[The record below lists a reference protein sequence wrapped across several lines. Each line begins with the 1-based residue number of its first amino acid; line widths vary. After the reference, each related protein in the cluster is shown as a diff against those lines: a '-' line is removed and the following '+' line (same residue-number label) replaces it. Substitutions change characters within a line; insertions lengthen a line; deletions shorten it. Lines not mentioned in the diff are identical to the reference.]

1 MPRESSVE
9 GKTRGSRTGRTV
21 RSTRAVAAVA
31 ATHEDEVASKV
42 GAPVVSAGER
52 AEVPVAA
59 PPVPSRRGA
68 AGEKG
73 AAKAAPARSAP
84 GKSDLSMSDLSR
96 SESSRPKVMTSESVK
111 SEVMP
116 VEAAQPRLSASDP
129 VLSEDVV
136 VEIMNEPLAARVP
149 SPFPEASSATSLPP
163 SLARASAEFAASGDL
178 PGAQTAS
185 LSDDGA
191 SEGADIKAVAG
202 PDTTAPVTGEDVSP
216 RRALWVWWCVV
227 LVLCAGSVLAGLVP
241 PLLALILGM
250 VSLGPLLLVRSRPA
264 PLRAPASSVPEPT
277 TRRDTRVQA
286 LVAAL
291 PEPALLLTA
300 HGDIVTANARVALA
314 LGPARVGDP
323 LSFVVRVPEVLEAV
337 RAAAADGLPRRVE
350 FAERVPHDRWLEAH
364 VVPLH
369 LDPASPGRGARTG
382 GGSDA
387 VLLTFRDLTH
397 QRRVEQMRADFVANA
412 SHELRTPLASLSGF
426 IETLQGP
433 ARNDADARERFLGI
447 MAVQARRMSRLIDDL
462 LSLSRIEL
470 HVHVQ
475 PETEVDLRDILNH
488 VCDALS
494 PLAQDRGVTIE
505 QACTSG
511 QLMVRGDRDELIRLL
526 ENLVE
531 NALKYGASG
540 ERITVRVDREETD
553 GGAVAVVSVQDYGPG
568 IPPEHLP
575 RLTER
580 FYRVNVAASRGQGG
594 TGLGLAIVKHIVAR
608 HRGRMSIESVHGEGA
623 TFAFRLD
630 VLPDNKKIV

>member
-1 MPRESSVE
+1 MPQERSVE
-9 GKTRGSRTGRTV
+9 GKTRGSRAGRAV
-21 RSTRAVAAVA
+21 RSPRSAAAVVA
-31 ATHEDEVASKV
+31 GDADEVASKV
-42 GAPVVSAGER
+42 RAPVVSAGESVD
-52 AEVPVAA
+52 VPVAA
-59 PPVPSRRGA
+59 PPASARRGP

-84 GKSDLSMSDLSR
+84 GKSDLSMPDLSKP
-96 SESSRPKVMTSESVK
+96 ENSRPKVMKSESVK

-116 VEAAQPRLSASDP
+116 VEVAQPQVPAFEP
-129 VLSEDVV
+129 VLSEEAVV
-136 VEIMNEPLAARVP
+136 QIIPAPMAVSSGSTLSIPLA
-149 SPFPEASSATSLPP
+149 ESA
-163 SLARASAEFAASGDL
+163 AGGDL
-178 PGAQTAS
+178 PAAPALSQ
-185 LSDDGA
+185 SDDA
-191 SEGADIKAVAG
+191 PPVVSEIEAAAG
-202 PDTTAPVTGEDVSP
+202 PNAAGIPVFDEDVPS
-216 RRALWVWWCVV
+216 RRALWVWWGVV
-227 LVLCAGSVLAGLVP
+227 LVLCVGSALAGLVP
-241 PLLALILGM
+241 PLLALVLGGL
-250 VSLGPLLLVRSRPA
+250 SLGPLLLVRPRPIA
-264 PLRAPASSVPEPT
+264 PRAPTAAPEPT

-350 FAERVPHDRWLEAH
+350 FAERVPLDRWLEAH

-369 LDPASPGRGARTG
+369 LDSGSQGRSARSG
-382 GGSDA
+382 GSSDA

-447 MAVQARRMSRLIDDL
+447 MSVQARRMSRLIDDL

-511 QLMVRGDRDELIRLL
+511 PLLVRGDRDELIRLL

-540 ERITVRVDREETD
+540 ERITVSVDREETE
-553 GGAVAVVSVQDYGPG
+553 GGAVAVVSVRDYGPG